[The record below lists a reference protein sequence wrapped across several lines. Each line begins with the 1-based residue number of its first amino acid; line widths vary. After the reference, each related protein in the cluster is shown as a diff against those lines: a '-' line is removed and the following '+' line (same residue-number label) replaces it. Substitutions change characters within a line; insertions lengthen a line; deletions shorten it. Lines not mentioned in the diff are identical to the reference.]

1 MLKLLYGAY
10 EQFLNIDMNKQML
23 ENIFN
28 KLENIESR
36 LDTLLEDR
44 DIKDV
49 KKMRGDRWEQM
60 AKDGNAPMSK
70 KDFVERNV

>member
-1 MLKLLYGAY
+1 
-10 EQFLNIDMNKQML
+10 MNKQML